1 MSETV
6 LVATCG
12 QGIMWSSNQGERWRR
27 LDLWQDI
34 EYDAIVRCVTP
45 HPTDPS
51 TVFAGYENG
60 IAVSED
66 AGVNWRHMSSAMD
79 GWHVWQI
86 AIDRNDPRRIYA
98 GSGAPSRARV
108 MKSMDGGSSWTL
120 LSPEFSE
127 FCKGVHKPRVVTLT
141 LDPLDSHEVWFGV
154 EESGCFRSRDDG
166 ESWERVDDPH
176 AGGVENADIHS
187 VVILPGPPK
196 THIVVVVNA
205 VHVSHDDGATWKSF
219 DAREAFGLRYSRI
232 AQVQPGSN
240 HVFLGVGDGTPGTT
254 TRIWR
259 SSDLGETWES
269 IVLNQHANSCAWA
282 FASHPADPDKLF
294 FGTKFGNLYRSEDGG
309 RSWQRESRE
318 FSEITDIAWL
328 PVTAEP
334 PDPAR
339 FHQGPEPIE

>member
-12 QGIMWSSNQGERWRR
+12 QGIMWSSNRGERWRR

-34 EYDAIVRCVTP
+34 EYDAIVRTVTA
-45 HPTDPS
+45 HPENPS
-51 TVFAGYENG
+51 TVFAGYDNG
-60 IAVSED
+60 IAMSD
-66 AGVNWRHMSSAMD
+66 DGGVNWRHVQTPMD

-86 AIDRNDPRRIYA
+86 AVDRNNPQRIYA
-98 GSGAPSRARV
+98 GSGAPSRARI
-108 MKSMDGGSSWTL
+108 MKSMDGGASWTL
-120 LSPEFSE
+120 LSPEFPE

-141 LDPLDSHEVWFGV
+141 LDPIDSGEVWFGV

-166 ESWERVDDPH
+166 ETWERVDDPD
-176 AGGVENADIHS
+176 GGVQNSDIHS
-187 VVILPGPPK
+187 IVILEGPPK

-205 VHVSHDDGATWKSF
+205 VHVSHDDGATWKTF
-219 DAREAFGLRYSRI
+219 DARRDFGLRYSRI
-232 AQVQPGSN
+232 ALAQPGSGD
-240 HVFLGVGDGTPGTT
+240 VLLGVGDGTPGTT
-254 TRIWR
+254 TRLWR
-259 SSDLGETWES
+259 SRDLGDSWEP
-269 IVLNQHANSCAWA
+269 IELNDPPNSCTWA
-282 FASHPADPDKLF
+282 FAAHPANPDKLF

-309 RSWQRESRE
+309 ASWLLEPRS

-328 PVTAEP
+328 PMAAEP